1 MTRRVPL
8 PSETQVRAKLAQI
21 RSSDEHKNATVSG
34 LAKQLGLANATF
46 WRHFPQVAQ
55 EVADARRLSTAAS
68 KTLRQTD
75 IKSADAEIALRTE
88 NARLRMQ
95 VDLAVSHI
103 QQLTLDNRTL
113 RDQLESRT
121 GIVHL
126 PKR

>member
-1 MTRRVPL
+1 MQL

-21 RSSDEHKNATVSG
+21 RSSDEHKKATVSG
-34 LAKQLGLANATF
+34 LAKQLGLTNATF
-46 WRHFPQVAQ
+46 WRHFPEVAQ

-68 KTLRQTD
+68 RKLRQSDT
-75 IKSADAEIALRTE
+75 KSADTDIALRTE

-113 RDQLESRT
+113 RDQLEAQK

-126 PKR
+126 PNR